1 MSGCKITERGW
12 AGHFICAARCNF
24 RRNTL
29 IESGDTR
36 VVVSTVGA
44 LRLKEDRQG
53 FSDLGCDRTY
63 ETMAFMAKFDAPYW
77 DADVSREVAF
87 DMPWSLEGA
96 SQEHDQRAN
105 DMHEAIVSKITA
117 TIDDGSFAA
126 PDPRP

>member
-63 ETMAFMAKFDAPYW
+63 ETMAFRAGAKCKANGCACGQPVIVHPELEFRGYNDAKSATEGHY
-77 DADVSREVAF
+77 AVCLKFAKSQKTKAVSR
-87 DMPWSLEGA
+87 
-96 SQEHDQRAN
+96 
-105 DMHEAIVSKITA
+105 
-117 TIDDGSFAA
+117 
-126 PDPRP
+126 